1 MDITMIVVLLLIRA
15 LGIATISISFGSCNE
30 NLGWT
35 SLCKESEKQS
45 LLMFK
50 QDLKDPANRLSSW
63 VDEEDSDCCT
73 WTGVICDD
81 LTGHIRKLH
90 LGNSNPSLN
99 FNSSLGG
106 KVSHSL
112 LNLKHLNYLD
122 LSNNDFQ
129 EAQVPKFF
137 GSLRSLRYLN
147 LSKAG
152 FAGIIPHQ
160 LGNLSSLRYL
170 SLSDYMLKA
179 ENLQWISGLSHLEHL
194 DMNSVDLSKASDWL
208 QVTNMLPSLKEL
220 HMFDCRLDHIPP
232 LPSINFTS
240 LAILD
245 LSANMFASSIPKWVF
260 SLENLVSLSLGNC
273 GFRGPIPNYP
283 QNISSLRE
291 IDFSLN
297 NLSLPIPKWLFN
309 HKDLASLNLGYNS
322 LEGPIPHGILNMT
335 GLKVLNL
342 ESNLFNCTIPEWLY
356 SFSNL
361 ESLFLSSNHLQG
373 EISSSVGKLTSIV
386 SLRLDNNQLEGK
398 IPKSLEKLCKLMDLD
413 LSMNNFTV
421 GKVSEII
428 DSLSGVCASA
438 KMKSL
443 SLSYCN
449 LSGHLTE
456 KIGDFKILSNLDL
469 SGNSISGPVPASLG
483 NLSFLVNLDISDNQ
497 FNGTLPEIIGQLEFL
512 TNLDVSYNSLEGVV
526 SEVHFTRLTRL
537 LEFNAKGNSFIL
549 NTSKKWLPPFQLH
562 QLYLDSWHLGPE
574 LPNSQTL
581 VWSLSLSNTGISG
594 AIPTWFWNL
603 SSQLLYLNISHNQLC
618 GEVQDMVV
626 GPSLVI
632 DMGSNRF
639 NGSLPLVPSTVY
651 MLDLSNSSFSG
662 SVSRFFCD
670 SVDEPKELYLLNLG
684 KNLLTGK
691 IPDCWMNWQKLAVL
705 NLESNN
711 LTGYIPSSI
720 GYLFNLKSLQ
730 LLNNQ
735 LSGELPLSLQNC
747 TELSVVDLGGNKF
760 IGSLPMWIGKSL
772 SNLMLLNFRS
782 NKLHGD
788 IPHELCNLINLQ
800 ILDLADNNLSG
811 TIPRC
816 FHNFSAMATLSNSN
830 SPNIL
835 LFDIFSY
842 GRYLVEAILVTK
854 GRKMEYRE
862 ILGLVTSMDLSNNII
877 SGEIPEELT
886 SLLHLR
892 TLNLSKNLLTGGIP
906 SKVGNLRRIESLD
919 FSMNQLDGEIPQSMR
934 SLTFLS
940 HLNLSDNNLMGQIPE
955 STQLQSLDPSSFI
968 GNELCGAPLDDCS
981 ATRVKPAAVEKDR
994 EYNLLEDKWFYVSL
1008 GLGFMFGFWTLLGLL
1023 LVDTPLS
1030 NVILRFLNSIVGKIY
1045 GVIVE

>member
-1 MDITMIVVLLLIRA
+1 MDITMRVVFLLIRA
-15 LGIATISISFGSCNE
+15 LAIATISISFGSCNE

-35 SLCKESEKQS
+35 SLCKESEKQA

-81 LTGHIRKLH
+81 LTGHIHKLH

-152 FAGIIPHQ
+152 FAGIISHQ

-170 SLSDYMLKA
+170 SLSDYKLKA

-208 QVTNMLPSLKEL
+208 QVTSMLPSLKEL
-220 HMFDCRLDHIPP
+220 HMFDCRLDRIPP

-260 SLENLVSLSLGNC
+260 SLENLVSLSPGNC
-273 GFRGPIPNYP
+273 GFQGPIPNYP
-283 QNISSLRE
+283 QNISFLRE

-428 DSLSGVCASA
+428 DSLSGACASA
-438 KMKSL
+438 RMKSL

-449 LSGHLTE
+449 LSG
-456 KIGDFKILSNLDL
+456 
-469 SGNSISGPVPASLG
+469 PVPASLR
-483 NLSFLVNLDISDNQ
+483 NLSFLLNLDISDNQ

-537 LEFNAKGNSFIL
+537 LEFNAKGNSLIL
-549 NTSKKWLPPFQLH
+549 NTSKNWLPPFQLH

-574 LPNSQTL
+574 LPNWLRSQTQ
-581 VWSLSLSNTGISG
+581 VWSLSLSNTGLSG

-662 SVSRFFCD
+662 SVSRLFCD

-691 IPDCWMNWQKLAVL
+691 IPDCWMNWQNLAVL

-735 LSGELPLSLQNC
+735 LSGEVPLSLQNC

-772 SNLMLLNFRS
+772 SNLMLLNIRS

-800 ILDLADNNLSG
+800 ILDLADNDLSG

-854 GRKMEYRE
+854 GRKVEYRE

-906 SKVGNLRRIESLD
+906 SKIGNMRRIESLD

-940 HLNLSDNNLMGQIPE
+940 HLNLSDNNLTGQIPE

-981 ATRVKPAAVEKDR
+981 ATGVIPAAVEQDR

-1008 GLGFMFGFWTLLGLL
+1008 GLGFMFGFWNLLGLL